1 MYPPAFDRGQTLPAG
16 LEQAFAEKVK
26 RLDLEL
32 PVLPE
37 AAATILQETQ
47 KESWSVQRVVSVLGR
62 DTSMATHLLRIA
74 NSPAFAGGTPVVS
87 IQQAITRLGA
97 SQLRQLAVVI
107 ACETAAFVARG
118 FENEVRAALQHSLA
132 VGLCAKEIARQRRA
146 NVEEAFLAGLL
157 HDLGWPVAVHA
168 LVRLGAGPHV
178 KHATL
183 EHAERVHA
191 TLGAAV
197 ARAWRLPESI
207 AKAIAAHHDPHADD
221 ALTATIALADV
232 LVRRTEG
239 EPFDEAQLLELP
251 ATQVLNLYPDVVHS
265 LAKRGAEVFQEA
277 ARW

>member
-1 MYPPAFDRGQTLPAG
+1 MYPPAFDRGQTLPVG
-16 LEQAFAEKVK
+16 LEHAFTEKVK

-47 KESWSVQRVVSVLGR
+47 KEAWSVQRVVSVLAR
-62 DTSMATHLLRIA
+62 DTATATHLMRIA

-87 IQQAITRLGA
+87 IQQAVTRLGA

-107 ACETAAFVARG
+107 ACETGTFVAKG
-118 FENEVRAALQHSLA
+118 FEPEVRAALRHSLA

-168 LVRLGAGPHV
+168 LVKLGAGLHV

-207 AKAIAAHHDPHADD
+207 AKAIASHHDVTLED

-232 LVRRTEG
+232 LVRGSEG
-239 EPFDEAQLLELP
+239 VQLDEAGLLELP
-251 ATQVLNLYPDVVHS
+251 ATQVLNLYPDVMQRLVKH
-265 LAKRGAEVFQEA
+265 GAEACQEA
-277 ARW
+277 SRW

>member
-1 MYPPAFDRGQTLPAG
+1 MYPPAFDRGQSLPAA

-26 RLDLEL
+26 RLELEL

-47 KESWSVQRVVSVLGR
+47 KESWSVQRVVSVLAR
-62 DTSMATHLLRIA
+62 DTATATHLLRIA

-107 ACETAAFVARG
+107 ACETGTFVAKG
-118 FENEVRAALQHSLA
+118 FEPEVRAALKHSLA
-132 VGLCAKEIARQRRA
+132 VGLCAKEIARQRRT

-168 LVRLGAGPHV
+168 LVKLGAGLHV

-183 EHAERVHA
+183 ELAERVHA

-207 AKAIAAHHDPHADD
+207 AKAIASHHDVALDD
-221 ALTATIALADV
+221 VLTATIALADV
-232 LVRRTEG
+232 IVRRTEG

-251 ATQVLNLYPDVVHS
+251 ATQVLNLYPDVVQR
-265 LAKRGAEVFQEA
+265 LAKQGAEVCQEA

>member
-1 MYPPAFDRGQTLPAG
+1 MYPPAFDRGQTLPEG

-37 AAATILQETQ
+37 AATTILQETQ
-47 KESWSVQRVVSVLGR
+47 KESWSVQRVVTVLGR
-62 DTSMATHLLRIA
+62 DTAMATHLLRIA

-107 ACETAAFVARG
+107 ACETGAFVAKG
-118 FENEVRAALQHSLA
+118 FETEVRAALKHSLA

-157 HDLGWPVAVHA
+157 HDLGWPVAIHA
-168 LVRLGAGPHV
+168 LVGLGAGPHL

-207 AKAIAAHHDPHADD
+207 AKAIALHHDPHVDD
-221 ALTATIALADV
+221 VLTATIGLADV

-251 ATQVLNLYPDVVHS
+251 ATQVLNLYPDVVQS

>member
-1 MYPPAFDRGQTLPAG
+1 MYPPAFDRGQALPEG
-16 LEQAFAEKVK
+16 LELAFAEKVK

-47 KESWSVQRVVSVLGR
+47 REGWSVQRVVTVLGR
-62 DTSMATHLLRIA
+62 DTAMATHLLRIA

-107 ACETAAFVARG
+107 ACETGAFVAKG
-118 FENEVRAALQHSLA
+118 FETEVRAALKHSLA

-157 HDLGWPVAVHA
+157 HDLGWPVAIHA
-168 LVRLGAGPHV
+168 LVGLGGGPHL

-191 TLGAAV
+191 TLGAAL

-207 AKAIAAHHDPHADD
+207 AKAIALHHDPHVDD
-221 ALTATIALADV
+221 ALTATIGLADV

-251 ATQVLNLYPDVVHS
+251 ATQVLNLYPDVVQS